1 MPYHCACC
9 GWDIDRA
16 IQMGCIQC
24 FKRCTIPKTV
34 NGRPTLN
41 AHTLVNCA
49 KHNCPVMFK
58 HALKEYVEG
67 RIPPETW
74 DIRGREYEVVT
85 HVVQHR
91 NPTWYPYIMD
101 FVSRRSTN
109 PRNIALLKLAIKVGD
124 TAISSQIYPY
134 LKPRTTET
142 ATRKDLTD
150 FMECA
155 AFSGQIH
162 MVRWV
167 EQHFN
172 ERSDVPWPSA
182 WKNNGRRLIE
192 MIFKNKERCHRRHL
206 EQLVVHF
213 AHIFER
219 VEIHCW
225 DTVAKL
231 VLSFKDDY
239 PNVHRFGGTSLFG
252 MFWTQLDGRRHATPS
267 WKNYCIRWSKP
278 YELSHIHTRCPEWPV
293 DFLALCEST
302 PGRNYSCRHDVIRF
316 ASENGLGPA
325 LQAREPEPEVVPTP
339 IVEKEATN
347 LQKALAII
355 EDCEIQE
362 GKYLELCNLLMDV
375 HRRGVC

>member
-1 MPYHCACC
+1 MHCGCC
-9 GWDIDRA
+9 GWHINLA

-24 FKRCTIPKTV
+24 FKRCLKR
-34 NGRPTLN
+34 GEEAGLN

-49 KHNCPVMFK
+49 KKDCPVMFR
-58 HALKEYVEG
+58 HALKQYVEG
-67 RIPPETW
+67 KIQPGIW
-74 DIRGREYEVVT
+74 DISGRQYEVVT
-85 HVVQHR
+85 HVIQHR
-91 NPTWYPYIMD
+91 NPPWYPFIVD
-101 FVSRRSTN
+101 FVSRSTN

-142 ATRKDLTD
+142 ATHKDLTD

-155 AFSGQIH
+155 AFSGQH
-162 MVRWV
+162 RLVTWV

-192 MIFKNKERCHRRHL
+192 MIFKNKERCKRRYL
-206 EQLVVHF
+206 EELVGHF
-213 AHIFER
+213 AHIFQR

-239 PNVHRFGGTSLFG
+239 TAGHRFGEPSLFE
-252 MFWTQLDGRRHATPS
+252 MFWTRLDGRRHATPS

-278 YELSHIHTRCPEWPV
+278 CQLAEIHTRCREWPA

-302 PGRNYSCRHDVIRF
+302 SGRNYSCRRDMIRF
-316 ASENGLGPA
+316 ASEHGLGPA
-325 LQAREPEPEVVPTP
+325 LPAREPEPEVVPTP

>member
-1 MPYHCACC
+1 MLNCHCC
-9 GWDIDRA
+9 GWDIDYA
-16 IQMGCIQC
+16 IQMGCIPC
-24 FKRCTIPKTV
+24 FKRCLTKF
-34 NGRPTLN
+34 GGEEAGLN
-41 AHTLVNCA
+41 ADTLVNCA

-67 RIPPETW
+67 RIQPETW
-74 DIRGREYEVVT
+74 DIPGRQYEVAT
-85 HVVQHR
+85 HVIQHR
-91 NPTWYPYIMD
+91 NPTWYPYIVD
-101 FVSRRSTN
+101 FVSRSTN

-162 MVRWV
+162 LVRWV

-192 MIFKNKERCHRRHL
+192 MIFKNKERCKRRHL
-206 EQLVVHF
+206 EQLVGHF

-231 VLSFKDDY
+231 ILSFKDDY
-239 PNVHRFGGTSLFG
+239 PNVHRFGGPSLFG

-267 WKNYCIRWSKP
+267 WKNYCIRWSKH
-278 YELSHIHTRCPEWPV
+278 YELEHIHMQCPEWPA

-302 PGRNYSCRHDVIRF
+302 PGRNYSCRQDMIRF

-325 LQAREPEPEVVPTP
+325 LPAREPEPEVVPTP

-347 LQKALAII
+347 LQKALAVI
-355 EDCEIQE
+355 EDCDIPE
-362 GKYLELCNLLMDV
+362 GKYLELCRLLLDV
-375 HRRGVC
+375 HRRGVTA

>member
-1 MPYHCACC
+1 MIHCHCC
-9 GWDIDRA
+9 GWNINRA
-16 IQMGCIQC
+16 ISMGCISC

-34 NGRPTLN
+34 NGRPMMN
-41 AHTLVNCA
+41 ANILVNCA
-49 KHNCPVMFK
+49 KYNCPVMFK

-67 RIPPETW
+67 RVPPETW
-74 DIRGREYEVVT
+74 DIPGREYEVVT

-162 MVRWV
+162 LVRWV

-239 PNVHRFGGTSLFG
+239 ADFIGRFGGASLFRT
-252 MFWTQLDGRRHATPS
+252 FWTELGGRRHATPG
-267 WKNYCIRWSKP
+267 WKNYCIRWSKA
-278 YELSHIHTRCPEWPV
+278 YELEHIHIRCPEWPA

-355 EDCEIQE
+355 EDCDIQE

>member
-1 MPYHCACC
+1 MSNCHCC

-16 IQMGCIQC
+16 IQMGCVQC
-24 FKRCTIPKTV
+24 FKRCTLPKTV
-34 NGRPTLN
+34 NGSPTLN
-41 AHTLVNCA
+41 ADTLVNCA
-49 KHNCPVMFK
+49 KNNCLVMFK

-67 RIPPETW
+67 KIPPETW
-74 DIRGREYEVVT
+74 DIPGREYEVAT
-85 HVVQHR
+85 HVIQHR
-91 NPTWYPYIMD
+91 NQAWYPVIID
-101 FVSRRSTN
+101 FVSRSTN

-134 LKPRTTET
+134 LKPRTTES
-142 ATRKDLTD
+142 ATQKDLTD

-155 AFSGQIH
+155 AFSGQIRL
-162 MVRWV
+162 VRWV

-192 MIFKNKERCHRRHL
+192 MIFKNKERCKRRYL
-206 EQLVVHF
+206 GQLVEHF

-239 PNVHRFGGTSLFG
+239 PGVHRFSEPSLFG
-252 MFWTQLDGRRHATPS
+252 MFWTQLNGSRHATPS
-267 WKNYCIRWSKP
+267 WKNYCIRWSKA
-278 YELSHIHTRCPEWPV
+278 YELSYIHTRCPEWPV

-302 PGRNYSCRHDVIRF
+302 PGRNYSCRQDMRRF
-316 ASENGLGPA
+316 ASEHGVGPA
-325 LQAREPEPEVVPTP
+325 LPGREPEPEVVPTP

-347 LQKALAII
+347 LQKALAVI
-355 EDCEIQE
+355 EECDIPE

-375 HRRGVC
+375 HRRGVRA

>member
-1 MPYHCACC
+1 MIHCQCC
-9 GWDIDRA
+9 GWNINRA
-16 IQMGCIQC
+16 ISMGCISC

-34 NGRPTLN
+34 NGRPMLN
-41 AHTLVNCA
+41 AHILVNCA
-49 KHNCPVMFK
+49 KYNCPVMFK
-58 HALKEYVEG
+58 HALKEYVDG
-67 RIPPETW
+67 RVPPETW

-124 TAISSQIYPY
+124 TDISNQIYPY

-162 MVRWV
+162 LVRWV

-192 MIFKNKERCHRRHL
+192 MIFKNKERCKRRHL

-267 WKNYCIRWSKP
+267 WKNYCIRWSKH
-278 YELSHIHTRCPEWPV
+278 YELEHIHTQCPEWPA

-302 PGRNYSCRHDVIRF
+302 PGRNYSCRHDIRRF

-355 EDCEIQE
+355 EDCDIQE
-362 GKYLELCNLLMDV
+362 GKYLEICKWLLDV